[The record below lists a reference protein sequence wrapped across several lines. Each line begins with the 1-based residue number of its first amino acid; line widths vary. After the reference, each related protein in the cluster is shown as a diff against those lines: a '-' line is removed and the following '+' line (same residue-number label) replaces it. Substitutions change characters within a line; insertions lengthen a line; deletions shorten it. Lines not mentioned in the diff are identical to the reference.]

1 MGYSRPNGSREV
13 VVAWWQRKVSGAQ
26 GVGPKEADSLVRS
39 GAMLLDVREQT
50 EWHAGHAPG
59 ARHVPLGNLEGD
71 LGALPRDRSVVVV
84 CRSGHRSARATALLV
99 RSGFEAVNLNGG
111 MRAWAEAGLPVE
123 RAGAQPGTVV

>member
-1 MGYSRPNGSREV
+1 MG
-13 VVAWWQRKVSGAQ
+13 WWQRKSSGGQ

-39 GAMLLDVREQT
+39 GAMLLDVREQA

-59 ARHVPLGNLEGD
+59 ARHVPLGNLEGK
-71 LGALPRDRSVVVV
+71 LGVLPRDRSAVVV

-111 MRAWAEAGLPVE
+111 MRAWAAAGLPVVS
-123 RAGAQPGTVV
+123 AGAQPGTVV